1 MYYNCRQWAY
11 DVLGT
16 VSFQYDKNSA
26 STVSLKDMDIT
37 WGKAKELATDRAAW
51 RQRVVAQCNYMDAG
65 WTKV

>member
-1 MYYNCRQWAY
+1 MFW
-11 DVLGT
+11 GT

-65 WTKV
+65 